1 MLISSKNIRRLVKR
15 VLKTAICVCLLAIL
29 YFVVGHTVGFTMESM
44 DIRDIGLRISNL
56 KTGLVTRINNIKDK
70 NISELVGVSSDVS
83 YKSGNSMSFRVKNQ
97 RKKLKRKKKINGWK
111 ENRKKKCFGKPRSG
125 YCILEV
131 DYKAENTTGFNNS
144 VTLTTQATTGFEYH
158 VEELCRRWQG
168 PVSVA
173 IYAPGDD
180 LKSALE
186 NIEYLR
192 RCGHECVRQWVTW
205 HFLYDQMHPPESS
218 LLKLSLNLMKKK
230 VSSHS
235 KNQLFSIN
243 CKSKPL
249 SKGETYVRLN
259 NLPYPINVARN
270 VARLNAKTH
279 YVFASDVELYPSEN
293 IIPRFLRLVESMKNG
308 SSNFTTKRQVFVLP
322 VFEVRSGIQPP
333 TRKEDLR
340 ALIKRKDAISF
351 HQYVCD
357 VCHRIPDLHR
367 WLKTYGSRESL
378 KIFISTKRKYRGSY
392 VGWEPFFIGTNQDP
406 LFDERLTWNGRK
418 NKMQVAHELCFLN
431 YDLHILDDA
440 FLVHA
445 SGIKY
450 FNSSFVRMNRPFVAT
465 NRRVLIQDLRLLR
478 EKYKTDSC

>member
-97 RKKLKRKKKINGWK
+97 RKKLKRKKKVNGWK

-131 DYKAENTTGFNNS
+131 VYKAENTTGFNNS

-180 LKSALE
+180 LKFALE

-293 IIPRFLRLVESMKNG
+293 IIPRFLRLVENVKNG

-340 ALIKRKDAISF
+340 ALMKRKDAISF

-357 VCHRIPDLHR
+357 VCHRIPDLNR
-367 WLKTYGSRESL
+367 WLVTKGSPITL
-378 KIFISTKRKYRGSY
+378 KIFMTTVKAVRY
-392 VGWEPFFIGTNQDP
+392 GWEPFFIGTNNEP
-406 LFDERLTWNGRK
+406 LFDERLTWNGK
-418 NKMQVAHELCFLN
+418 QNKMQVTHELCYLG
-431 YDLHILDDA
+431 YDIHILDDA

-445 SGIKY
+445 PGIKM
-450 FNSSFVRMNRPFVAT
+450 FDRNKFRQPFIAK
-465 NRRVLIQDLRLLR
+465 NRRIFNQILKQLR
-478 EKYKTDSC
+478 EKYKREECGLS